1 MRLAS
6 LRVSLVLSFLSAFL
20 CYELATFNQ
29 MTFPLGMSDDG
40 SFVVGS
46 NLSSQAVIWT
56 SSDGP
61 SIIGT
66 GEFWGVSND
75 GRVGGSLANA
85 DGKEEA
91 VLWENGTATFLGNI
105 PDGNSCDAFYS
116 SGLGISS
123 DGSTVVGMGWQ
134 DCSVEAFYW
143 NQVDG
148 IVGLGQYN
156 GNSTK
161 AQAVSGDGSVIGGWV
176 QSSSGTR
183 QSCVWGSD
191 GSSTLIGSLSPWSN
205 AGEVTAFSSDGSRV
219 VGFGA
224 STGGNDTEAYLAIEN
239 PSVLG
244 GYEFVGL
251 GVPDNNASFNESM
264 AFDISENGVVV
275 GQYLNNFPND
285 WRASIWT
292 EELGSMVDFH
302 DYLESLGIDDL
313 SGWTFL
319 KAHCVSADGTIVAG
333 TAQNTFGSWV
343 TFVIDLSDELNE
355 YTLGDANADGVV
367 NILDVIDTINFIL
380 SGAYDEV
387 VDMNADGSID
397 ITDVIQIV
405 SIVIG

>member
-1 MRLAS
+1 MIPLRFILAVQ
-6 LRVSLVLSFLSAFL
+6 LCCLVFG
-20 CYELATFNQ
+20 YELTTFSQ

-61 SIIGT
+61 NIIGP

-75 GRVGGSLANA
+75 GRVGGSLVNAN
-85 DGKEEA
+85 GKEEA
-91 VLWENGTATFLGNI
+91 VLWENGVATFLGNI
-105 PDGNSCDAFYS
+105 PNGNSCDAFYS

-123 DGSTVVGMGWQ
+123 DGTTVVGMGWQ
-134 DCSVEAFYW
+134 DCSVESFYW
-143 NQVDG
+143 NQADG
-148 IVGLGQYN
+148 TVGLGQYN

-161 AQAVSGDGSVIGGWV
+161 AQAVSGDGSIIGGWA
-176 QSSSGTR
+176 QNSSGTR
-183 QSCVWGSD
+183 QSCLWKSD
-191 GSSTLIGSLSPWSN
+191 GSSTIIGSLSPWSN

-239 PSVLG
+239 SSVLG
-244 GYEFVGL
+244 GYEFIGL

-275 GQYLNNFPND
+275 GQYLNNWPND

-292 EELGSMVDFH
+292 EQLGSMVDFH
-302 DYLESLGIDDL
+302 EYLESLGIDDL

-343 TFVIDLSDELNE
+343 AFVINLSDELNE
-355 YTLGDANADGVV
+355 YTLGDANADGLV
-367 NILDVIDTINFIL
+367 NILDIIDTINIIL
-380 SGAYDEV
+380 SEAYDEV
-387 VDMNADGSID
+387 VDMNGDGSID
-397 ITDVIQIV
+397 ITDIIQILY
-405 SIVIG
+405 IVIS